1 MAAYGGVSFESVNS
15 IKSRKESKREER
27 EHVLQ
32 QVKQINTLTSR
43 LMIDSVRL
51 RLEDLEELEA
61 IFVFNRSVYITL

>member
-1 MAAYGGVSFESVNS
+1 MAAYGVSFESANS

-32 QVKQINTLTSR
+32 QVKQINTLISR

-61 IFVFNRSVYITL
+61 IVVFNRSVYIPL